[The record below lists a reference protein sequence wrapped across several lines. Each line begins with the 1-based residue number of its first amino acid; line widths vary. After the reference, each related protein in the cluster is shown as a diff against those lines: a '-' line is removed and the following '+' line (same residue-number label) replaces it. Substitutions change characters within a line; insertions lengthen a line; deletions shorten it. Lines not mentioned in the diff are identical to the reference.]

1 VHSALAQAHIA
12 NGLTLKELQNTFKD
26 ALDKEDLSQ
35 EDYERELEHGLEVLA
50 KLHANPD
57 TDFKEDAKVE
67 YPFSREGVILD
78 EARLTGRV
86 DKLTL
91 TGGKWNNNGVVKI
104 TDWKTGRPRTSWR
117 KSDLGLAKARQQL
130 YFYKLLLENSRSF
143 KGILKSKSAEL
154 MYVEGLSRD
163 MPISLALEYDD
174 AELKRTAALISAVW
188 RKIMN
193 LDFPDTSNYESSYK
207 GVEQFEEDLLK

>member
-1 VHSALAQAHIA
+1 
-12 NGLTLKELQNTFKD
+12 
-26 ALDKEDLSQ
+26 
-35 EDYERELEHGLEVLA
+35 
-50 KLHANPD
+50 
-57 TDFKEDAKVE
+57 
-67 YPFSREGVILD
+67 
-78 EARLTGRV
+78 
-86 DKLTL
+86 
-91 TGGKWNNNGVVKI
+91 
-104 TDWKTGRPRTSWR
+104 
-117 KSDLGLAKARQQL
+117 
-130 YFYKLLLENSRSF
+130 
-143 KGILKSKSAEL
+143 